1 MKRGG
6 FSLANRLVV
15 NHGKSVHMFP
25 MFPCSYV
32 DLSCVQFGF
41 HQAKVK
47 SAREVVLRALS
58 FYQILYDSI
67 LLISL
72 ARLASQCFEIQ

>member
-47 SAREVVLRALS
+47 SAREVVLCSSKGAVLLS
-58 FYQILYDSI
+58 DSI
-67 LLISL
+67 
-72 ARLASQCFEIQ
+72 